1 MKRCIIVQGPA
12 YSNSIA
18 QIRECWKAY
27 DVIYS
32 TWEGGE
38 HLYSNDEKVIYSK
51 LPHDSGTKNIN
62 YQKVST
68 LAGLEL
74 AKELGYDRA
83 LKWRSDM
90 WTNNADGLLDSF
102 TDGYNTLSWV
112 DSNGGYLTDFFME
125 DSVDNLMKVWDIHPH
140 GSFPERI
147 ITDRIYE
154 LGWIDRV
161 NLVISNLTPELDV
174 YWNTRY
180 GAYWMHVTNKE
191 EIYKNNITWKTK

>member
-1 MKRCIIVQGPA
+1 
-12 YSNSIA
+12 
-18 QIRECWKAY
+18 
-27 DVIYS
+27 
-32 TWEGGE
+32 
-38 HLYSNDEKVIYSK
+38 
-51 LPHDSGTKNIN
+51 
-62 YQKVST
+62 
-68 LAGLEL
+68 
-74 AKELGYDRA
+74 
-83 LKWRSDM
+83 
-90 WTNNADGLLDSF
+90 
-102 TDGYNTLSWV
+102 
-112 DSNGGYLTDFFME
+112 ME